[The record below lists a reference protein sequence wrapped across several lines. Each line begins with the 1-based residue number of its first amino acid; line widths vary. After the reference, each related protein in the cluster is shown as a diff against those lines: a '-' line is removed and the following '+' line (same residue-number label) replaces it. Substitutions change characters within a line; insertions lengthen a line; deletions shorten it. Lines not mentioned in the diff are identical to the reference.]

1 MYVTICSLIHF
12 LGGIPATALR
22 EITLLKGLRHEN
34 VVQLKDIVNE
44 ANRLYIVFELA
55 SSDLKKLMDE
65 YSTPLAP
72 DLVRSYTTQML
83 KGLAYCHSRG
93 IMHRDIKPQNLL
105 VTKDGYLKLA
115 DFGLARTFTPIL
127 RPLTM
132 EVITRW
138 YRAPEIMLGCST
150 YTTAVDIWSTACVIA
165 EMSNKEPF
173 LPGDSEIDQIHK
185 TFKLMGTPNEEV
197 MPGVTALPYW
207 RNNFPEWPSLDIS
220 IKLPNLDEE
229 GVDLVEQLLT
239 YNPRNRLTAAN
250 ALKHPYLNVRSSS
263 PSYILRT
270 PKNSNAPATRHISV
284 DHASKKAILD
294 VNSREDVNS
303 KIHDPSDSIERNAP
317 NEWIDKL
324 VDSKSKQKSNN
335 LAVTCDQHLPVLLE
349 KVTSFGVLTDH
360 IDSSKQREGDTSCG
374 SNVLQSSLC
383 QSSVK
388 LSSTSRSKAPLHSRV
403 TRSSRAATPDP
414 IMDVNPNLPPSAQL
428 VAEADKTSKTNK
440 GRRLMSSDTETVGIA
455 IDRPRKKSKK

>member
-1 MYVTICSLIHF
+1 MKKVRYLSIIICRLSFF
-12 LGGIPATALR
+12 LSSNLEFFFHDLQISYYCFKGGIPATALR

-72 DLVRSYTTQML
+72 ELVRSYTLQML
-83 KGLAYCHSRG
+83 RGLAYCHSRG

-115 DFGLARTFTPIL
+115 DFGLARTFSPTL
-127 RPLTM
+127 RPLTV

-138 YRAPEIMLGCST
+138 YRAPEIMLGCNT
-150 YTTAVDIWSTACVIA
+150 YTTAVDGWSAACVIA

-185 TFKLMGTPNEEV
+185 IFKLLGTPDDRV

-207 RNNFPEWPSLDIS
+207 RNNYPEWPRLDIS
-220 IKLPNLDEE
+220 LRLPNLDED

-239 YNPRNRLTAAN
+239 YNPLKRLSAAD
-250 ALKHPYLNVRSSS
+250 ALNHPYLDTRPTN
-263 PSYILRT
+263 PSYILST
-270 PKNSNAPATRHISV
+270 PKNRSLPATEHISV
-284 DHASKKAILD
+284 DHASKKTEIKPRDTSDCGGQNANSFQNILVGSGD
-294 VNSREDVNS
+294 DLYSS
-303 KIHDPSDSIERNAP
+303 KSNAP
-317 NEWIDKL
+317 
-324 VDSKSKQKSNN
+324 
-335 LAVTCDQHLPVLLE
+335 ALLE
-349 KVTSFGVLTDH
+349 KVTSFSVLTDH
-360 IDSSKQREGDTSCG
+360 IASQGEGGDTG
-374 SNVLQSSLC
+374 FG
-383 QSSVK
+383 SSVIAT
-388 LSSTSRSKAPLHSRV
+388 SSSRPVNSRSRPKAPLHANTRI

-414 IMDVNPNLPPSAQL
+414 EKEIDRPPSA
-428 VAEADKTSKTNK
+428 A
-440 GRRLMSSDTETVGIA
+440 LMDESIKHKREQQHSSTETMGIA
-455 IDRPRKKSKK
+455 IERSRKRVKQ